1 MIKKELIAL
10 IEDAEFALEYK
21 KSLSQTLYLMGYYI
35 QYNYNEYNE
44 SFIRKMQMYIKE
56 LREETLFAINSETE
70 FKKKK
75 YIKEM
80 MDEVIEGTELF
91 LVSIIMTEG

>member
-35 QYNYNEYNE
+35 QYSEYNA
-44 SFIRKMQMYIKE
+44 SFVRKIQMYIRQ